1 MNPYIHVLTTYMEA
15 LGRSDYPA
23 ITALFAPGGRVRSPF
38 LGEMEAA
45 PFFERLGAASETNVI
60 TAIDIFESH
69 SDREHAVAFFQY
81 EWRVKDGTVITF
93 QVMDYFRFAPR
104 TDRIE
109 LLDIIYDTHP
119 IRAEHGNKY
128 ESPIE

>member
-1 MNPYIHVLTTYMEA
+1 MNSYTQVLSTYLKA
-15 LGRSDYPA
+15 LGHSDYPA

-38 LGEMEAA
+38 LGEMEAI

-60 TAIDIFESH
+60 TPIDIFESR

-81 EWRVKDGTVITF
+81 EWRVKDGTVLTF
-93 QVMDYFRFAPR
+93 QVMDYFRFAPG

-128 ESPIE
+128 EQLIE